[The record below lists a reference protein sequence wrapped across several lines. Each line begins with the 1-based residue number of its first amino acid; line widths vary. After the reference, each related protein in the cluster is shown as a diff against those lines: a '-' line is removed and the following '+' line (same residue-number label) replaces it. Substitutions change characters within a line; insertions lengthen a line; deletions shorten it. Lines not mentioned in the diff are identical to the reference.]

1 MEKKYRLGYDNV
13 LLAHPPIEK
22 GKELIL
28 GLALMI
34 KYRLYDIESGLE
46 ILFNKKDQDIGKKVS
61 YIFAYGNSTYA
72 DLGGWYLSNFLA
84 CSFDKNSNN
93 YLTFKMVNTEILKQM
108 GFRLE
113 YEIVA
118 YYKDILGEPITF
130 ENQILPCAE
139 PQEIKKEEFYDII
152 KNNIE
157 NFDNED
163 NKIAQSTSYGAFL
176 VEEENIENESYIV
189 NFTIEG
195 KNFYLSEKG
204 CTLNIEEAKK
214 YEDYETAQ
222 DELMKF
228 LKVNISEQ

>member
-139 PQEIKKEEFYDII
+139 PQEITKEEFYDII

-204 CTLNIEEAKK
+204 CTLNIEKAKK